1 MQKIYLGML
10 LGILWLSQ
18 TVSADN
24 TRDVH
29 ATVDRFHS
37 AAAAADMELYFG
49 QMTRDV
55 VFLGTDGSE
64 RWQGNEFREFVEGH
78 FAQGQGWVYLASD
91 RRIDFSTDQRVA
103 WFDEALDHAKL
114 GRCRGSGVLL
124 LDGGVWKIAQYNLS
138 VPIPNE
144 MVLEVAQAIVTL
156 GVVEL
161 PQDSKA
167 AGARAADAGTAE
179 SQAATSDDSSSVN
192 CSKKRHKTNR
202 KAGC

>member
-1 MQKIYLGML
+1 M
-10 LGILWLSQ
+10 
-18 TVSADN
+18 
-24 TRDVH
+24 
-29 ATVDRFHS
+29 
-37 AAAAADMELYFG
+37 
-49 QMTRDV
+49 
-55 VFLGTDGSE
+55 
-64 RWQGNEFREFVEGH
+64 
-78 FAQGQGWVYLASD
+78 
-91 RRIDFSTDQRVA
+91 
-103 WFDEALDHAKL
+103 
-114 GRCRGSGVLL
+114 
-124 LDGGVWKIAQYNLS
+124 WKIAQYNLS

-167 AGARAADAGTAE
+167 AGARAADAGTADAGTAE